1 MAKEKKAK
9 KQLTASQ
16 TKRKYRALQY
26 TFFGSEF
33 LSIALPYVVIGAVNF
48 DEYFVYNQEGW
59 KVGTGATIA
68 LALMGLTVW
77 SIGKKKDDKSERTSG
92 LLTLALGWAAI
103 GFVFFMLSS
112 ILGDIAMIML
122 CGSLGIFGALGLNV
136 ASVEM
141 KKKADLYQEAIQ
153 QVTKDNIADK
163 AKEEALAKAKQ
174 EYHPTE

>member
-92 LLTLALGWAAI
+92 LLTLGLGWAAI

-163 AKEEALAKAKQ
+163 AKEEALEKAKK